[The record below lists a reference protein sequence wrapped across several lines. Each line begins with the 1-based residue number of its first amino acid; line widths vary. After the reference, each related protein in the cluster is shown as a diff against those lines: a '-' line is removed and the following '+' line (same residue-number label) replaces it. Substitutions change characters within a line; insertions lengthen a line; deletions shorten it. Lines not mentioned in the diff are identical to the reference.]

1 MVASVFTEAA
11 TDFTEATSLLR
22 EAATVPTV
30 VTYELMEGGVAFRR
44 ASSEL

>member
-11 TDFTEATSLLR
+11 TDFTEAAFR